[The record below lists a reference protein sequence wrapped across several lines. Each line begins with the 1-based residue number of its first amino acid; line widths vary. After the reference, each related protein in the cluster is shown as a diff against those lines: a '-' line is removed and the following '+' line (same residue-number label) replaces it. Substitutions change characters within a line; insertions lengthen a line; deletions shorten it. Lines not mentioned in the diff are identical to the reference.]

1 MSLRIQ
7 NSRSTSLIGS
17 RAWLPPWEEQ
27 HELNE
32 KIQELEK
39 KQCQRQQIFDLE
51 DEIAQKRDDLISALE
66 LRMTQKPTSEPL
78 FTIAWQV
85 V

>member
-1 MSLRIQ
+1 M
-7 NSRSTSLIGS
+7 
-17 RAWLPPWEEQ
+17 EEQ
-27 HELNE
+27 HELQEN
-32 KIQELEK
+32 IQELEKK

-51 DEIAQKRDDLISALE
+51 DEIAQKRDELISALE
-66 LRMTQKPTSEPL
+66 HRMTQKPTSEPL

>member
-1 MSLRIQ
+1 L
-7 NSRSTSLIGS
+7 
-17 RAWLPPWEEQ
+17 
-27 HELNE
+27 E
-32 KIQELEK
+32 KK

-51 DEIAQKRDDLISALE
+51 DEIAQKRDELISALE
-66 LRMTQKPTSEPL
+66 HRMTQKPTSEPL